1 MQTVSYVCLRNCNK
15 EKNEAMKRLAGVDL
29 DDNHVCSRFSSQNV
43 FNGLSYS
50 VDKKVFE
57 RVNSEII

>member
-1 MQTVSYVCLRNCNK
+1 
-15 EKNEAMKRLAGVDL
+15 MKRLAGVDL

-50 VDKKVFE
+50 VDQIVFE
-57 RVNSEII
+57 RVNSEIK